1 VVGNGFGLGRV
12 LRCTPTPRVRL
23 CYGTPPGARLYLHPG
38 EVGPMT
44 EKRSANAIR
53 QDRYR
58 RHRRGD
64 HSTCLEGRCD
74 AVTPPPAEDTPT
86 AAPGLETGNEAAET
100 TLPGE
105 TFGPSGKAIWDG
117 TLRFGTLTVTQRAL
131 LREVC
136 RMSDRADDLNEA
148 IKEHRDDLGTVKWLM
163 REARQLAIAMK
174 GLVLELRNSGA
185 AGGSGQA
192 DPDDGREHLGNDPD
206 TPVGEGGPG
215 IADITARIAERL
227 SQAAG

>member
-1 VVGNGFGLGRV
+1 
-12 LRCTPTPRVRL
+12 
-23 CYGTPPGARLYLHPG
+23 
-38 EVGPMT
+38 MT
-44 EKRSANAIR
+44 TEQRTANAIR

-64 HSTCLEGRCD
+64 HSVCLEGHCE
-74 AVTPPPAEDTPT
+74 AVTPPPAEDSAPE
-86 AAPGLETGNEAAET
+86 APGLEEANEAAET

-117 TLRFGTLTVTQRAL
+117 TLKFGALTVTQRAL

-136 RMSDRADDLNEA
+136 RMADRADDLNDA
-148 IKEHRDDLGTVKWLM
+148 IKENRDDLGTVKWLM

-185 AGGSGQA
+185 AGGSGTA
-192 DPDDGREHLGNDPD
+192 DPDDGREHLEGKQD

-227 SQAAG
+227 SQATG